1 LKRIEIIGALFGDAA
16 LPLLGFLF
24 WDWGFYFI
32 VLFFVFDILIRSFFL
47 MKRVKNLPS
56 MNINHR
62 FALVGISMTF
72 LELSL
77 LHLLVFLT
85 LTPIGFFEELW
96 AFLSYEEMGIA
107 QGVVLIPL
115 LIFNELFRIR
125 NEQKA
130 KVPQNVRFEI
140 LKSSQYFQFGR
151 LILWCIVIVGS
162 CFLDIKQSVLVAV
175 LIATLCVQPFYVFR
189 NIS

>member
-1 LKRIEIIGALFGDAA
+1 MKRIEIIGALFGDAA

-140 LKSSQYFQFGR
+140 LKSSQYFQFGP

>member
-1 LKRIEIIGALFGDAA
+1 MKRIEIIGALFGDAA

-162 CFLDIKQSVLVAV
+162 CFLDIKESVLVAV

>member
-1 LKRIEIIGALFGDAA
+1 MKRIEIIGALFGDAA

-62 FALVGISMTF
+62 FALVGISMTL

>member
-32 VLFFVFDILIRSFFL
+32 VLFFVFDNVIRSIFL
-47 MKRVKNLPS
+47 NKRVKNLPS
-56 MNINHR
+56 MNVNRR
-62 FALVGISMTF
+62 FALKGISITF
-72 LELSL
+72 LELCL

-85 LTPIGFFEELW
+85 LAPIEFFQEIW
-96 AFLSYEEMGIA
+96 AFLSYEELGIA
-107 QGVVLIPL
+107 QGVLLIPL
-115 LIFNELFRIR
+115 LVFNELFRIR
-125 NEQKA
+125 NEMKA
-130 KVPQNVRFEI
+130 NVPQNVRFEI

-151 LILWCIVIVGS
+151 LILWCIFILGAS
-162 CFLDIKQSVLVAV
+162 FLDIKESVLVVV

>member
-1 LKRIEIIGALFGDAA
+1 MKRIEIIGALFGDAA

-62 FALVGISMTF
+62 FALVGISMTL

-162 CFLDIKQSVLVAV
+162 CFLDIKESVLVAV

>member
-1 LKRIEIIGALFGDAA
+1 MKRIEIIGALFGDAA

-85 LTPIGFFEELW
+85 LTPIGLFEELW

>member
-1 LKRIEIIGALFGDAA
+1 M
-16 LPLLGFLF
+16 PLLGFLF

-62 FALVGISMTF
+62 FALFGISMTL
-72 LELSL
+72 LELCL

-85 LTPIGFFEELW
+85 LTPIGFFKEFW
-96 AFLSYEEMGIA
+96 AFLSYEELGIA

-162 CFLDIKQSVLVAV
+162 CFLDIKESVLVAV

>member
-1 LKRIEIIGALFGDAA
+1 MKRIEIIGALFGDAA

-32 VLFFVFDILIRSFFL
+32 VLFFVFDILIRSFFF

-62 FALVGISMTF
+62 FALFGISMTF
-72 LELSL
+72 LELCL

-85 LTPIGFFEELW
+85 LTPIGFFKELW
-96 AFLSYEEMGIA
+96 AFLSYEELGIA

-162 CFLDIKQSVLVAV
+162 CFLDIKESVLVAV

>member
-62 FALVGISMTF
+62 FALFGISMTF
-72 LELSL
+72 LELCL

-85 LTPIGFFEELW
+85 LTPIGFFKELW
-96 AFLSYEEMGIA
+96 AFLSYEELGIA

-140 LKSSQYFQFGR
+140 LKSSKYFQFGR

-162 CFLDIKQSVLVAV
+162 CFLDIKESVLVAV

>member
-1 LKRIEIIGALFGDAA
+1 MKRIEIIGALFGDAA

-32 VLFFVFDILIRSFFL
+32 VLFFVFDNVIRSIFL
-47 MKRVKNLPS
+47 NKRVKNLPS
-56 MNINHR
+56 MNVNRR
-62 FALVGISMTF
+62 FALKGISITF
-72 LELSL
+72 LELCL

-85 LTPIGFFEELW
+85 LAPIEFFQEIW
-96 AFLSYEEMGIA
+96 AFLSYEELGIA
-107 QGVVLIPL
+107 QGVLLIPL
-115 LIFNELFRIR
+115 LVFNELFRIR
-125 NEQKA
+125 NEMKA
-130 KVPQNVRFEI
+130 NVPQNVRFEI

-151 LILWCIVIVGS
+151 LILWCIFILGAS
-162 CFLDIKQSVLVAV
+162 FLDIKESVLVVV

>member
-1 LKRIEIIGALFGDAA
+1 MKRIEIIGALFGDAA

>member
-1 LKRIEIIGALFGDAA
+1 
-16 LPLLGFLF
+16 
-24 WDWGFYFI
+24 
-32 VLFFVFDILIRSFFL
+32 

-62 FALVGISMTF
+62 FALVGISMTL

-130 KVPQNVRFEI
+130 KVPQKRTI
-140 LKSSQYFQFGR
+140 
-151 LILWCIVIVGS
+151 
-162 CFLDIKQSVLVAV
+162 
-175 LIATLCVQPFYVFR
+175 
-189 NIS
+189 

>member
-1 LKRIEIIGALFGDAA
+1 MKRIEIIGALFGDVA

-24 WDWGFYFI
+24 WDLGFYFI

-62 FALVGISMTF
+62 FALFGISMTF
-72 LELSL
+72 LELCL

-85 LTPIGFFEELW
+85 LTPIGFFKEFW
-96 AFLSYEEMGIA
+96 AFLSYEELGIA

-162 CFLDIKQSVLVAV
+162 CFLDIKESVLVAV

>member
-1 LKRIEIIGALFGDAA
+1 MKRIEIIGALFGDAA

-175 LIATLCVQPFYVFR
+175 VIATLCVQPFYVFR

>member
-62 FALVGISMTF
+62 FALVGISMTL

>member
-1 LKRIEIIGALFGDAA
+1 LKRIEIIGALFGDVA

-62 FALVGISMTF
+62 FALFGISMTL
-72 LELSL
+72 LELCL

-85 LTPIGFFEELW
+85 LTPIGFFKEFW
-96 AFLSYEEMGIA
+96 AFLSYEELGIA

-162 CFLDIKQSVLVAV
+162 CFLDIKESVLVAV

>member
-1 LKRIEIIGALFGDAA
+1 MKRIEIIGALFGDAA

-62 FALVGISMTF
+62 FALFGISMTL

-85 LTPIGFFEELW
+85 LTPIGFFKELW
-96 AFLSYEEMGIA
+96 AFLSYEELGIA

-162 CFLDIKQSVLVAV
+162 CFLDIKESVLVAV

>member
-1 LKRIEIIGALFGDAA
+1 MKRIEIIGALFGDVA

-62 FALVGISMTF
+62 FALFGISMTL
-72 LELSL
+72 LELCL

-85 LTPIGFFEELW
+85 LTPIGFFKEFW
-96 AFLSYEEMGIA
+96 AFLSHEELGIA

-162 CFLDIKQSVLVAV
+162 CFLDIKESVLVAV

>member
-1 LKRIEIIGALFGDAA
+1 MKRIEIIGALFGDAA

-85 LTPIGFFEELW
+85 LW

-140 LKSSQYFQFGR
+140 LKSNQYFQFGR

>member
-1 LKRIEIIGALFGDAA
+1 MKRIEIIGALFGDVA

-62 FALVGISMTF
+62 FALFGISMTL
-72 LELSL
+72 LELCL

-85 LTPIGFFEELW
+85 LTPIGFFKEFW
-96 AFLSYEEMGIA
+96 AFLSYEELGIA

-162 CFLDIKQSVLVAV
+162 CFLDIKESVLVAV

>member
-1 LKRIEIIGALFGDAA
+1 LKRIEIIGALFGDAT

-62 FALVGISMTF
+62 FALFGISMTF
-72 LELSL
+72 LELCL

-85 LTPIGFFEELW
+85 LTPIGFFKELW
-96 AFLSYEEMGIA
+96 AFLSYEELGIA

-162 CFLDIKQSVLVAV
+162 CFLDIKESVLVAV

>member
-1 LKRIEIIGALFGDAA
+1 MKRIEIIGALFGDAA

-62 FALVGISMTF
+62 FALFGISMTL

-162 CFLDIKQSVLVAV
+162 CFLDIKESVLVAV

>member
-1 LKRIEIIGALFGDAA
+1 MKRIEIIGTLFGDAA

-62 FALVGISMTF
+62 FALFGISMTL

-162 CFLDIKQSVLVAV
+162 CFLDIKESVLVAV

>member
-1 LKRIEIIGALFGDAA
+1 MKRIEIIGALFGDAA

-62 FALVGISMTF
+62 FALFGISMTL

>member
-62 FALVGISMTF
+62 FALFGISMTF
-72 LELSL
+72 LELCL

-85 LTPIGFFEELW
+85 LTPIGFFKELW
-96 AFLSYEEMGIA
+96 AFLSYEELGIA

-162 CFLDIKQSVLVAV
+162 CFLDIKESVLVAV
-175 LIATLCVQPFYVFR
+175 LIATLCVHPFYVFR

>member
-1 LKRIEIIGALFGDAA
+1 MKRIEIIGALFGDVA

-62 FALVGISMTF
+62 FALFGISITL
-72 LELSL
+72 LELCL

-85 LTPIGFFEELW
+85 LTPIGFFKEFW
-96 AFLSYEEMGIA
+96 AFLSYEELGIA

-162 CFLDIKQSVLVAV
+162 CFLDIKESVSVAV

>member
-62 FALVGISMTF
+62 FALVGISMTL

-162 CFLDIKQSVLVAV
+162 CFLDIKESVLVAV

>member
-1 LKRIEIIGALFGDAA
+1 MKKIEIIGALFGDAA

-62 FALVGISMTF
+62 FALFGISMTF
-72 LELSL
+72 LELCL

-85 LTPIGFFEELW
+85 LTPIGFFKELC
-96 AFLSYEEMGIA
+96 AFLSYEELGIA

-162 CFLDIKQSVLVAV
+162 CFLDIKESVLVAV